1 MSISIDELDFVVLT
15 ADTLSLLSTFRC
27 RNEELKG
34 FLIEDAYRNQKDRTS
49 VTWLVLHNGRLVG
62 YFTLV
67 TDVIKKREVDDSD
80 GDPEFRYSEYPA
92 LKIARLAT
100 HQEFERQG
108 VGSSMLIKIYT
119 IWIRLSAYIGC
130 RIITVD
136 AKPEA
141 EGFYEKFSF
150 HKAIIDPKKL
160 QGRDTV
166 PLYIDIHKELEG
178 GQDHTLSEFAGTG

>member
-1 MSISIDELDFVVLT
+1 M
-15 ADTLSLLSTFRC
+15 
-27 RNEELKG
+27 
-34 FLIEDAYRNQKDRTS
+34 
-49 VTWLVLHNGRLVG
+49 LHNGRLVG

-67 TDVIKKREVDDSD
+67 TDVIKKQELNDGD
-80 GDPEFRYSEYPA
+80 GDPEYTYSEYPA

-108 VGSSMLIKIYT
+108 IGRSMLVKIYT
-119 IWIRLSAYIGC
+119 IWIRFSEYIGC

-150 HKAIIDPKKL
+150 HKAIIDQKKL
-160 QGRDTV
+160 RGRDTV
-166 PLYIDIHKELEG
+166 PLYIDIHRELTG
-178 GQDHTLSEFAGTG
+178 VKDRTLSEFSDAG